1 MDIHKDCYSAIDL
14 TQQGGPHRRE
24 TFITLPADLTTPGLV
39 TVWTSGG
46 AFYVQG
52 RHLLKRDIDP
62 ASNHADPMWLAA

>member
-1 MDIHKDCYSAIDL
+1 
-14 TQQGGPHRRE
+14 
-24 TFITLPADLTTPGLV
+24 LPADLTTPGLV

-62 ASNHADPMWLAA
+62 ASNDADPVWLAA